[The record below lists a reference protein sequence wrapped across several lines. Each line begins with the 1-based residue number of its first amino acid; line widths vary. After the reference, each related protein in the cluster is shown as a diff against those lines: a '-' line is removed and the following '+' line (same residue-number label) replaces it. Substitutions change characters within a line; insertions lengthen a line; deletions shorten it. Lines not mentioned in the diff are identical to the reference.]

1 MLLSSLTVV
10 ISLIVVIYSA
20 ERLVHHAAEI
30 ANYFKVSP
38 LIIGMVILGF
48 GTSSPEIVIAIVASL
63 NDQSTLAIGNA
74 IGSNIANI
82 GLILGCVLLLKPIK
96 APEENTFL
104 HESVTLLI
112 ITLFLSMMT
121 YNLYLSR
128 FDGIMLLMIL
138 LLLFGIKIFNK
149 KHLSDD
155 TVTAKTHHTTHPLKS
170 GLWVIF
176 SLLLLIIGSKL
187 LVFAATNVGKFLG
200 MSDFI
205 IGLIIVAIG
214 TSIPELAASVAAVF
228 KNQGGLA
235 IGNVIG
241 SNIFNTLAVTG
252 VATIITPT
260 AVSRTIIYRDLSYM
274 GLLTAFLTYLLLMR
288 KGKLITRAYGAALII
303 SYVIYI
309 CVTGLL

>member
-1 MLLSSLTVV
+1 MLLSSFTVI

-20 ERLVHHAAEI
+20 ERLVHYAAEI
-30 ANYFKVSP
+30 AAYFKVSS

-63 NDQSTLAIGNA
+63 NDQSSLAIGNA

-96 APEENTFL
+96 IPQENIFL
-104 HESVTLLI
+104 RESVTLLI
-112 ITLFLSMMT
+112 ISIFLLIMT

-128 FDGIMLLMIL
+128 LDGILLLVIL
-138 LLLFGIKIFNK
+138 LLLFGVKVFNK
-149 KHLSDD
+149 KHIYND
-155 TVTAKTHHTTHPLKS
+155 TTTAEMINRTHPLKS
-170 GLWVIF
+170 ALWIIF
-176 SLLLLIIGSKL
+176 SLLLLIISSKL
-187 LVFAATNVGKFLG
+187 LVLGATNVGEFLG

-205 IGLIIVAIG
+205 IGLIIIAIG

-228 KNQGGLA
+228 KNQGDLA

-252 VATIITPT
+252 IAIVIAPT
-260 AVSRTIIYRDLSYM
+260 AVSSTIIYRDIFYM
-274 GLLTAFLTYLLLMR
+274 VLLTVFLTYLLIIK
-288 KGKLITRAYGAALII
+288 KGKLITRGSGIALVL

-309 CVTGLL
+309 CVIGL